1 MKRNLITIQF
11 IEDGLII
18 LNQNELKEYSLKS
31 VNNHQVINKE
41 LFIQEFSPIIESN
54 KINNKI
60 FTDNL
65 NIIIDSSYSN
75 FYLSNLEQLFKE
87 LSFNKIEF
95 INILDII
102 KLNNNELLI
111 ELSTTSIKFITN
123 TMLLNCN
130 TYNNKYKSII
140 SILLKEVLKNTQI
153 KTIYIYGKHNLNKKN
168 IEYIEKISNSKVY
181 IYTQP
186 NLIPIKLLI

>member
-102 KLNNNELLI
+102 NLKHTELLI
-111 ELSTTSIKFITN
+111 ELSTSNIKLITN
-123 TMLLNCN
+123 TIIINN
-130 TYNNKYKSII
+130 NVYNKKHKSILNI
-140 SILLKEVLKNTQI
+140 YLKELV
-153 KTIYIYGKHNLNKKN
+153 KTKKIETIFIYGKYTLSKKN

>member
-41 LFIQEFSPIIESN
+41 LFIQEFSPIIETN

-130 TYNNKYKSII
+130 IYNNKYKSII

>member
-95 INILDII
+95 INRLDII
-102 KLNNNELLI
+102 KLNNEKEYARENFVPI
-111 ELSTTSIKFITN
+111 IRD
-123 TMLLNCN
+123 
-130 TYNNKYKSII
+130 KS
-140 SILLKEVLKNTQI
+140 SRFLYDFVNKNT
-153 KTIYIYGKHNLNKKN
+153 
-168 IEYIEKISNSKVY
+168 E
-181 IYTQP
+181 
-186 NLIPIKLLI
+186 

>member
-130 TYNNKYKSII
+130 IYNNKYKSII